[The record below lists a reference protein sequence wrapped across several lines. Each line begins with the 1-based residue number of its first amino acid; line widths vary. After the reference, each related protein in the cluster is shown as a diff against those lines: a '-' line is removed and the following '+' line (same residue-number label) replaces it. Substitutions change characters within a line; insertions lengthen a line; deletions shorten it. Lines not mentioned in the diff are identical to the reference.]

1 MVIFGEWEQPPLW
14 QLRNK
19 LLEHGITRDENI
31 SGREYFFY
39 FIYII
44 ALSYR
49 KGSCSYYQVDRQ
61 SNTGAY

>member
-31 SGREYFFY
+31 SGKEYLFRLYICY
-39 FIYII
+39 FI
-44 ALSYR
+44 
-49 KGSCSYYQVDRQ
+49 Q
-61 SNTGAY
+61 

>member
-31 SGREYFFY
+31 SGKENFFLLCICY
-39 FIYII
+39 FI
-44 ALSYR
+44 
-49 KGSCSYYQVDRQ
+49 Q
-61 SNTGAY
+61 